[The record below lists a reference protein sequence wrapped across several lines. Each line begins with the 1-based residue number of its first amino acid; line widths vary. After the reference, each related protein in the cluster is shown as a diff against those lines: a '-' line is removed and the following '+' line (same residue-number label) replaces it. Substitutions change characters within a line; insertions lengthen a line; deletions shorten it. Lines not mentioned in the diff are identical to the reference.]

1 MKLAMRLTLDGLVR
15 GLRWKAHTLAEEA
28 EQRYRPQVRIAVA
41 RERATAARRMREEND
56 RPGR

>member
-1 MKLAMRLTLDGLVR
+1 MKLAMKVTLDGLMR

-28 EQRYRPQVRIAVA
+28 EQRYRPPA
-41 RERATAARRMREEND
+41 RTIVEERARAARTMREEND

>member
-15 GLRWKAHTLAEEA
+15 GLRWKAHALAEDA
-28 EQRYRPQVRIAVA
+28 EQRYRQRVRAA
-41 RERATAARRMREEND
+41 TAKERASAVRRMRQSDD

>member
-41 RERATAARRMREEND
+41 RERAGAARRMREEND